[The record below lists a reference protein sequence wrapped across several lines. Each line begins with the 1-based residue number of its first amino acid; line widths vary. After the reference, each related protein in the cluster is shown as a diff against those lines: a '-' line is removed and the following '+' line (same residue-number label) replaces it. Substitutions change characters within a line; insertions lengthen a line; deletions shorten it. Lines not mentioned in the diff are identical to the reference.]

1 MSETPP
7 ETGPTTTEL
16 AARIDQTDSK
26 LDKILD
32 VIGGKKPDTPADPGK
47 ADPPSTVA
55 EEIRQQLE
63 ARDRKAADDAAK
75 ADHDSW
81 KTSVE
86 ERLAGMAEKPP
97 GEPAPTGVKG
107 RVQRVMWGRQ
117 E

>member
-1 MSETPP
+1 MTETAP

-16 AARIDQTDSK
+16 AERQDK
-26 LDKILD
+26 LDGKLDQILS
-32 VIGGKKPDTPADPGK
+32 VIGGRKPDTAPEGK
-47 ADPPSTVA
+47 VDPPSTVA

-107 RVQRVMWGRQ
+107 RVQRAMWGRQ

>member
-7 ETGPTTTEL
+7 ETGPTTAEL
-16 AARIDQTDSK
+16 AERQDK
-26 LDKILD
+26 LDGKLDQILS
-32 VIGGKKPDTPADPGK
+32 VIGGKKDAPADPGK

-55 EEIRQQLE
+55 EEIRAQLE
-63 ARDRKAADDAAK
+63 ERDRKAAADKQA

-81 KTSVE
+81 RKSVD

-97 GEPAPTGVKG
+97 GEPAPIGFKG
-107 RVQRVMWGRQ
+107 AVQRAMWGRQ